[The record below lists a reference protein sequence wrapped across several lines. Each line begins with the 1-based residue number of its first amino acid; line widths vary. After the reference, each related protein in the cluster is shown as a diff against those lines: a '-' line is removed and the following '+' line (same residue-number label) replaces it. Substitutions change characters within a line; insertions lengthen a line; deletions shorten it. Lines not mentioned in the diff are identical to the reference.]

1 MAHAHNVQLIAL
13 IAQVTRRNVMNVSLD
28 FILILQICVLLATRH
43 VLNAQAL
50 NALIAMQNIH
60 SKQEIIRQFV

>member
-1 MAHAHNVQLIAL
+1 MAYAHNVQLIAL